1 MKIGKILAMA
11 AVATVFASCSNEEE
25 LANVGKSES
34 NAIRFAGISGL
45 SDTRTTPIGTHNLTS
60 TNFDVM
66 AFMSSDNALFM
77 GGKHVTGASD
87 HGVKIVYKT
96 SAWDYDDPD
105 KVAYWPTSG
114 DVDFYAVS
122 PAMTDDLFHHGF
134 AYDMTSAAKTIT
146 YATVDEYN
154 SEGTNHDVMYAVTKD
169 RNKENNGTMPVQMN
183 FKHILSQVVFKAK
196 TTSSILEVDV
206 ENVKIHNFVH
216 SGKFTLPAG
225 EPAMSDWKPSPAAK
239 GAYTVKLNAANVK
252 TNNAVVNLSDMNSPM
267 MLIPQKLTKWSTYS
281 AGAAVSKLE
290 ADNAIECYLEI
301 SMKLKQ
307 NVSARLLNIKR
318 YMFHSTMPQDGNR
331 ASVTSTPLFSEVVM
345 TTMESRS
352 FRQLRLMLQQRIG
365 QTPALVL
372 MLMLISN
379 KRRRQSIKKGLCRN

>member
-1 MKIGKILAMA
+1 MKFGKILAVA
-11 AVATVFASCSNEEE
+11 VVATVFASCSNEEE

-77 GGKHVTGASD
+77 GGKHVSGVSD
-87 HGVKIVYKT
+87 HGVKIVYNT
-96 SAWDYDDPD
+96 SAWDYDDKD
-105 KVAYWPTSG
+105 KMAYWPTVG

-122 PAMTDDLFHHGF
+122 PAITDDLVLQGF
-134 AYDMTSAAKTIT
+134 VYDMTSAAKTIS
-146 YATVDEYN
+146 YSTVDEYN
-154 SEGTNHDVMYAVTKD
+154 SKGTNHDVMYAVTKG
-169 RNKENNGTMPVQMN
+169 RNKKNNGTMPVQMN

-216 SGKFTLPAG
+216 SGTFTLPAG
-225 EPAMSDWKPSPAAK
+225 EPAMSDWKLSPAAK

-252 TNNAVVNLSDMNSPM
+252 TKNAVVNLSDMNSPL

-281 AGAAVSKLE
+281 AGTAVSKLE
-290 ADNAIECYLEI
+290 ADKAKECYLEI

-307 NVSARLLNIKR
+307 NDSYLIGSAAEYKTVYVPFDNATGWEPGKR
-318 YMFHSTMPQDGNR
+318 YIYTLIFGGGYDDQGEPILSPITFDAATADWAD
-331 ASVTSTPLFSEVVM
+331 ASADVNF
-345 TTMESRS
+345 
-352 FRQLRLMLQQRIG
+352 
-365 QTPALVL
+365 
-372 MLMLISN
+372 
-379 KRRRQSIKKGLCRN
+379 

>member
-1 MKIGKILAMA
+1 MKFGKILAVA

-77 GGKHVTGASD
+77 GGKHVSGVSD
-87 HGVKIVYKT
+87 HGVKIVYNT
-96 SAWDYDDPD
+96 SAWDYDDKD
-105 KVAYWPTSG
+105 KMAYWPTVG

-122 PAMTDDLFHHGF
+122 PAITDDLVLQGF
-134 AYDMTSAAKTIT
+134 VYDMTSAAKTIS
-146 YATVDEYN
+146 YSTVDEYN
-154 SEGTNHDVMYAVTKD
+154 SKGTNHDVMYAVTKG
-169 RNKENNGTMPVQMN
+169 RNKKNNGTMPVQMN

-216 SGKFTLPAG
+216 SGTFTLPAG
-225 EPAMSDWKPSPAAK
+225 EPAMSDWKLSPAAK

-252 TNNAVVNLSDMNSPM
+252 TKNAVVNLSDMNSPL

-281 AGAAVSKLE
+281 AGTAVSILE
-290 ADNAIECYLEI
+290 ADKAKECYLEI

-307 NVSARLLNIKR
+307 NDSYLIGSAAEYKTVYVPFDNATGWEPGKR
-318 YMFHSTMPQDGNR
+318 YIYT
-331 ASVTSTPLFSEVVM
+331 
-345 TTMESRS
+345 
-352 FRQLRLMLQQRIG
+352 
-365 QTPALVL
+365 
-372 MLMLISN
+372 LIFGGGYDDQGEPILSPITFDAATVDWADAN
-379 KRRRQSIKKGLCRN
+379 AGADVNVNF

>member
-77 GGKHVTGASD
+77 GGKHVSGASD

-122 PAMTDDLFHHGF
+122 PAITDDLVHRF
-134 AYDMTSAAKTIT
+134 AYDMTSTAKTIT

-154 SEGTNHDVMYAVTKD
+154 STGTNHDVMYAVTKG
-169 RNKENNGTMPVQMN
+169 RNKENNGKTAVQMK

-216 SGKFTLPAG
+216 SGTFTLPAD
-225 EPAMSDWKPSPAAK
+225 EPAMSNWSTSPDEAVSIA
-239 GAYTVKLNAANVK
+239 TVKLNAANVK
-252 TNNAVVNLSDMNSPM
+252 TNKTVAVDLSDMASPLM
-267 MLIPQKLTKWSTYS
+267 MIPQKLTKWSTYS

-290 ADNAIECYLEI
+290 ADNKKECYLEI

-307 NVSARLLNIKR
+307 NDSYLIGSAAAYTTVYVPFDNATGWEPGKR
-318 YMFHSTMPQDGNR
+318 YIYT
-331 ASVTSTPLFSEVVM
+331 
-345 TTMESRS
+345 
-352 FRQLRLMLQQRIG
+352 
-365 QTPALVL
+365 
-372 MLMLISN
+372 LIFGGGYDDHGEPILSPITFDAAIVDWADAN
-379 KRRRQSIKKGLCRN
+379 AGADVNVNF

>member
-1 MKIGKILAMA
+1 MKFGKILAVA
-11 AVATVFASCSNEEE
+11 VVATVFASCSNEEE

-45 SDTRTTPIGTHNLTS
+45 SDTRTTPIDTHNLTS

-66 AFMSSDNALFM
+66 AFMSSDNTLFM
-77 GGKHVTGASD
+77 GGKHVSGVSD

-96 SAWDYDDPD
+96 SAWDYDDKD
-105 KVAYWPTSG
+105 KMAYWPTVG

-122 PAMTDDLFHHGF
+122 PAITDDLVLQGF
-134 AYDMTSAAKTIT
+134 VYDMTSAAKTIS
-146 YATVDEYN
+146 YSTVDEYN
-154 SEGTNHDVMYAVTKD
+154 SKGTNHDVMYAVTKG
-169 RNKENNGTMPVQMN
+169 RNKKNNGTMPVQMN

-216 SGKFTLPAG
+216 SGTFTLPAG
-225 EPAMSDWKPSPAAK
+225 EPAMSDWKLSPAAK

-252 TNNAVVNLSDMNSPM
+252 TKNAVVNLSDMNSPL

-281 AGAAVSKLE
+281 EGTAVSILE
-290 ADNAIECYLEI
+290 ADKAKECYLEI

-307 NVSARLLNIKR
+307 NDSYLIGSAAEYKTVYVPFDNATGWEPGKR
-318 YMFHSTMPQDGNR
+318 YIYT
-331 ASVTSTPLFSEVVM
+331 
-345 TTMESRS
+345 
-352 FRQLRLMLQQRIG
+352 
-365 QTPALVL
+365 
-372 MLMLISN
+372 LIFGGGYDDQGEPILSPITFDAATVDWADAN
-379 KRRRQSIKKGLCRN
+379 AGADVNVKF

>member
-1 MKIGKILAMA
+1 MKIGKILAVA

-77 GGKHVTGASD
+77 GGKHELGHAD
-87 HGVKIVYKT
+87 QGVKIVYKT
-96 SAWDYDDPD
+96 SAWDYADPD

-122 PAMTDDLFHHGF
+122 PAITDELVPLF

-146 YATVDEYN
+146 YTTFDEYG
-154 SEGTNHDVMYAVTKD
+154 STGTNHDVMYAVTKG
-169 RNKENNGTMPVQMN
+169 RNKENNGAMAVQMN

-206 ENVKIHNFVH
+206 QRVKIRNFVV
-216 SGKFTLPAG
+216 GGTFTLPDG
-225 EPAMSDWKPSPAAK
+225 EPAMSNWSLSGAAE
-239 GAYTVKLNAANVK
+239 GIYTVKLDAANVVTK
-252 TNNAVVNLSDMNSPM
+252 NAVVDLSDMNSPLM
-267 MLIPQKLTKWSTYS
+267 MIPQKLTKWSTYS
-281 AGAAVSKLE
+281 AGTAVSKHE
-290 ADNAIECYLEI
+290 ADNANECYLEI
-301 SMKLKQ
+301 LMKLKQ
-307 NVSARLLNIKR
+307 NDSYLIGSAAEYKTVYVPFDNATGWEPGKR
-318 YMFHSTMPQDGNR
+318 YIYTLIFGGGYDDQGEPILSPITFD
-331 ASVTSTPLFSEVVM
+331 AATVDWVDATSAGVDVNF
-345 TTMESRS
+345 
-352 FRQLRLMLQQRIG
+352 
-365 QTPALVL
+365 
-372 MLMLISN
+372 
-379 KRRRQSIKKGLCRN
+379 

>member
-1 MKIGKILAMA
+1 MKFGKILAVA
-11 AVATVFASCSNEEE
+11 VVATVFASCSNEEE

-77 GGKHVTGASD
+77 GGKHEEGHSD
-87 HGVKIVYKT
+87 QGVKIVYNT
-96 SAWDYDDPD
+96 TAWDYDDPD

-122 PAMTDDLFHHGF
+122 PAITNDLVLNHYFG
-134 AYDMTSAAKTIT
+134 YDMTSAAKTISYT
-146 YATVDEYN
+146 TVDEYD
-154 SEGTNHDVMYAVTKD
+154 SEGTNHDVMYAVTKGC
-169 RNKENNGTMPVQMN
+169 NKENNGTMPVQMN

-216 SGKFTLPAG
+216 SGTFTLPAG
-225 EPAMSDWKPSPAAK
+225 EPAMSDWKLSPAAR

-252 TNNAVVNLSDMNSPM
+252 TNNAAVNLSDMNSPL

-281 AGAAVSKLE
+281 AGTAVSILE
-290 ADNAIECYLEI
+290 ADKAKECYLEI

-307 NVSARLLNIKR
+307 NDSYLIGSAAEYKTVYVPFDNATGWEPGKRYIYTLIFGGGYDDQGEPILSPITFNAATADWADAAGTDVNIK
-318 YMFHSTMPQDGNR
+318 
-331 ASVTSTPLFSEVVM
+331 
-345 TTMESRS
+345 
-352 FRQLRLMLQQRIG
+352 
-365 QTPALVL
+365 
-372 MLMLISN
+372 
-379 KRRRQSIKKGLCRN
+379 

>member
-1 MKIGKILAMA
+1 MKIGKILAVA

-45 SDTRTTPIGTHNLTS
+45 SDTRATPIGTHNLTS

-146 YATVDEYN
+146 YATADEYN
-154 SEGTNHDVMYAVTKD
+154 STVTNHDVMYAVTKG
-169 RNKENNGTMPVQMN
+169 RNKVNNGATAVQMN

-196 TTSSILEVDV
+196 TASSILEVDV
-206 ENVKIHNFVH
+206 KSVKIHNFVH
-216 SGKFTLPAG
+216 SGTFTLPAD
-225 EPAMSDWKPSPAAK
+225 EPAMSNWSTSTDEAVSIA
-239 GAYTVKLNAANVK
+239 TVKLNAANVK
-252 TNNAVVNLSDMNSPM
+252 TNRTVAVDLSDMASPLM
-267 MLIPQKLTKWSTYS
+267 MIPQKLTKWSTYS

-290 ADNAIECYLEI
+290 ADNKKECYLEI

-307 NVSARLLNIKR
+307 NDSYLIGSAAAYTTVYVPFDNATGWEPGKR
-318 YMFHSTMPQDGNR
+318 YIYTLIFGGGYDDQGEPILSPIKFEAATADWAN
-331 ASVTSTPLFSEVVM
+331 ASAGADVNF
-345 TTMESRS
+345 
-352 FRQLRLMLQQRIG
+352 
-365 QTPALVL
+365 
-372 MLMLISN
+372 
-379 KRRRQSIKKGLCRN
+379 

>member
-1 MKIGKILAMA
+1 MKFGKILAVA

-77 GGKHVTGASD
+77 GGKHEAGHSD
-87 HGVKIVYKT
+87 QGVKIVYNT
-96 SAWDYDDPD
+96 TAWDYEDPD

-122 PAMTDDLFHHGF
+122 PAITNDLVLNHYFG
-134 AYDMTSAAKTIT
+134 YDMTSAAKTISYT
-146 YATVDEYN
+146 TVDEYN
-154 SEGTNHDVMYAVTKD
+154 SEGTNHDVMYAVTKGC
-169 RNKENNGTMPVQMN
+169 NKENNGTMPVQMN

-216 SGKFTLPAG
+216 SGTFTLPEG
-225 EPAMSDWKPSPAAK
+225 EPAMSDWKLSPAAK

-252 TNNAVVNLSDMNSPM
+252 TKNAVVELSDMNSPLIM
-267 MLIPQKLTKWSTYS
+267 IPQKLTKWSTS
-281 AGAAVSKLE
+281 TGAAVSKHE
-290 ADNAIECYLEI
+290 ADNAIESYLEI

-307 NVSARLLNIKR
+307 NDSYLIGSATEYKTVYVPFDNPTGWEPGKRYIYTLIFGGGYDDHGEPILSPITFDATTVDWADAAGTDVNIK
-318 YMFHSTMPQDGNR
+318 
-331 ASVTSTPLFSEVVM
+331 
-345 TTMESRS
+345 
-352 FRQLRLMLQQRIG
+352 
-365 QTPALVL
+365 
-372 MLMLISN
+372 
-379 KRRRQSIKKGLCRN
+379 

>member
-1 MKIGKILAMA
+1 MKFGKILAVA
-11 AVATVFASCSNEEE
+11 VVATVFASCSNEEE

-77 GGKHVTGASD
+77 GGKHVSGVSD
-87 HGVKIVYKT
+87 HGVKIVYNT
-96 SAWDYDDPD
+96 SAWDYDDKD
-105 KVAYWPTSG
+105 KMAYWPTVG

-122 PAMTDDLFHHGF
+122 PAITDDLVLQGF
-134 AYDMTSAAKTIT
+134 VYDMTSAAKTIS
-146 YATVDEYN
+146 YSTVDEYN
-154 SEGTNHDVMYAVTKD
+154 SKGTNHDVMYAVTKG
-169 RNKENNGTMPVQMN
+169 RNKKNNGTMPVQMN

-206 ENVKIHNFVH
+206 ENVKIHNFVL
-216 SGKFTLPAG
+216 SGTFTLPAG
-225 EPAMSDWKPSPAAK
+225 EPAMSDWKLSTAAK

-252 TNNAVVNLSDMNSPM
+252 TKNAVVNLSDMNSPM

-281 AGAAVSKLE
+281 AGTAVSIPE
-290 ADNAIECYLEI
+290 AEKAKECYLEI

-307 NVSARLLNIKR
+307 NDSYLIGSAAEYKTVYVPFDNATGWEPGKR
-318 YMFHSTMPQDGNR
+318 YIYT
-331 ASVTSTPLFSEVVM
+331 
-345 TTMESRS
+345 
-352 FRQLRLMLQQRIG
+352 
-365 QTPALVL
+365 
-372 MLMLISN
+372 LIFGGGYDDQGEPILSPITFDAATVDWADAN
-379 KRRRQSIKKGLCRN
+379 AGADVNVNF

>member
-1 MKIGKILAMA
+1 MKFGKILAVA
-11 AVATVFASCSNEEE
+11 VVATVFASCSNEEE

-77 GGKHVTGASD
+77 GGKHEVGHSD
-87 HGVKIVYKT
+87 QGVKIVYNT
-96 SAWDYDDPD
+96 TAWDYDDSD

-122 PAMTDDLFHHGF
+122 PAITNDLVHNHYFG
-134 AYDMTSAAKTIT
+134 YDMTSAAKTIS
-146 YATVDEYN
+146 YSTVDEYN
-154 SEGTNHDVMYAVTKD
+154 SKGTNHDVMFAVTKGC
-169 RNKENNGTMPVQMN
+169 NKENNGTNPVQMN

-216 SGKFTLPAG
+216 SGTFTLPAG
-225 EPAMSDWKPSPAAK
+225 EPAMSDWKLSPAAK

-252 TNNAVVNLSDMNSPM
+252 TKNAVVELSDMNSPLIM
-267 MLIPQKLTKWSTYS
+267 IPQRLTKWRTST
-281 AGAAVSKLE
+281 GAAVSIQE
-290 ADNAIECYLEI
+290 AENAKECYLEI

-307 NVSARLLNIKR
+307 NDSYLIGSAAEYKTVYVPFDNATGWEPGKR
-318 YMFHSTMPQDGNR
+318 YIYTLIFGGGYDDQGEPILSPITFNAATADWVD
-331 ASVTSTPLFSEVVM
+331 ASAGADVNF
-345 TTMESRS
+345 
-352 FRQLRLMLQQRIG
+352 
-365 QTPALVL
+365 
-372 MLMLISN
+372 
-379 KRRRQSIKKGLCRN
+379 

>member
-1 MKIGKILAMA
+1 MKIGKILAVA

-45 SDTRTTPIGTHNLTS
+45 SDTRTTPIDTHNLTS

-146 YATVDEYN
+146 YATADEYN
-154 SEGTNHDVMYAVTKD
+154 STVTNHDVMYAVTKG
-169 RNKENNGTMPVQMN
+169 RNKVNNGATAVQMN

-196 TTSSILEVDV
+196 TASSILEVDV
-206 ENVKIHNFVH
+206 KSVKIHNFVH
-216 SGKFTLPAG
+216 SGTFTLPAD
-225 EPAMSDWKPSPAAK
+225 EPAMSNWSTSTDEAVSIA
-239 GAYTVKLNAANVK
+239 TVKLNAANVK
-252 TNNAVVNLSDMNSPM
+252 TNNAVVNLSDMNSPLM
-267 MLIPQKLTKWSTYS
+267 MIPQKLTKWSTYS

-290 ADNAIECYLEI
+290 ADNKKECYLEI

-307 NVSARLLNIKR
+307 NDSYLIGSAAAYTTVYVPFDNATGWEPGKR
-318 YMFHSTMPQDGNR
+318 YIYTLIFGGGYDDQGEPILSPIKFEAATADWAN
-331 ASVTSTPLFSEVVM
+331 ASAGADVNF
-345 TTMESRS
+345 
-352 FRQLRLMLQQRIG
+352 
-365 QTPALVL
+365 
-372 MLMLISN
+372 
-379 KRRRQSIKKGLCRN
+379 

>member
-1 MKIGKILAMA
+1 MKFGKILAVA
-11 AVATVFASCSNEEE
+11 VVATVFASCSNEEE

-77 GGKHVTGASD
+77 GGKHVSGVSD
-87 HGVKIVYKT
+87 HGVKIVYNT
-96 SAWDYDDPD
+96 SAWDYDDKD
-105 KVAYWPTSG
+105 KMAYWPTVG

-122 PAMTDDLFHHGF
+122 PAITDDLVLQGF
-134 AYDMTSAAKTIT
+134 VYDMTSAAKTIS
-146 YATVDEYN
+146 YSTVDEYN
-154 SEGTNHDVMYAVTKD
+154 SKGTNHDVMYAVTKG
-169 RNKENNGTMPVQMN
+169 RNKKNNGTMPVQMN

-216 SGKFTLPAG
+216 SGTFTLPAG
-225 EPAMSDWKPSPAAK
+225 EPAMSDWKLSPAAK
-239 GAYTVKLNAANVK
+239 GAYTVKLNAAANVK
-252 TNNAVVNLSDMNSPM
+252 TKNAVVNLSDMNSPL

-281 AGAAVSKLE
+281 AAGTAVSKLE
-290 ADNAIECYLEI
+290 ADKAKECYLEI

-307 NVSARLLNIKR
+307 NDSYLIGSAAEYKTVYVPFDNATGWEPGKR
-318 YMFHSTMPQDGNR
+318 YIYTLIFGGGYDDQGEPILSPITFDAATADWAD
-331 ASVTSTPLFSEVVM
+331 ASADVNF
-345 TTMESRS
+345 
-352 FRQLRLMLQQRIG
+352 
-365 QTPALVL
+365 
-372 MLMLISN
+372 
-379 KRRRQSIKKGLCRN
+379 

>member
-1 MKIGKILAMA
+1 MKIGKILAVA

-34 NAIRFAGISGL
+34 NAIRFAGVSGL
-45 SDTRTTPIGTHNLTS
+45 SDTRTTPIGTLNLTS

-77 GGKHVTGASD
+77 GGKHVSGASD
-87 HGVKIVYKT
+87 HGVKIVYNT
-96 SAWDYDDPD
+96 SAWDYDDKD
-105 KVAYWPTSG
+105 KVAYWPTAG

-122 PAMTDDLFHHGF
+122 PAITDDLVHQGF
-134 AYDMTSAAKTIT
+134 AYDMTSTAKTIT

-154 SEGTNHDVMYAVTKD
+154 SAGTNHDVMYAVTKG

-206 ENVKIHNFVH
+206 KSVKIHNFVH
-216 SGKFTLPAG
+216 SGTFTLPAG

-267 MLIPQKLTKWSTYS
+267 MLIPQKLAKWSTYS

-307 NVSARLLNIKR
+307 NDSYLIGSAAEYKTVYVPFDNATGWEPGKR
-318 YMFHSTMPQDGNR
+318 YIYTLIFGGGYDDQGEPILSPITFNAATVDWAD
-331 ASVTSTPLFSEVVM
+331 ASAGADVNF
-345 TTMESRS
+345 
-352 FRQLRLMLQQRIG
+352 
-365 QTPALVL
+365 
-372 MLMLISN
+372 
-379 KRRRQSIKKGLCRN
+379 

>member
-1 MKIGKILAMA
+1 MKIGKILAVA

-77 GGKHVTGASD
+77 GGKHEAGHSD
-87 HGVKIVYKT
+87 QGVKIVYNT
-96 SAWDYDDPD
+96 TAWDYDDPD

-122 PAMTDDLFHHGF
+122 PAITNDLVHNHYFG
-134 AYDMTSAAKTIT
+134 YDMTSANKTIT
-146 YATVDEYN
+146 YTTVDEYN
-154 SEGTNHDVMYAVTKD
+154 SPGTNHDVMYAVTKG
-169 RNKENNGTMPVQMN
+169 RNKENNGATAVQMK

-206 ENVKIHNFVH
+206 QSVKIHNFAVG
-216 SGKFTLPAG
+216 GKFTLP
-225 EPAMSDWKPSPAAK
+225 EEDPKMSDWTHSPLM

-252 TNNAVVNLSDMNSPM
+252 TNDAVVDLSDMNSPM
-267 MLIPQKLTKWSTYS
+267 MMIPQQLTKWSTYS
-281 AGAAVSKLE
+281 AGTAVPKIE
-290 ADNAIECYLEI
+290 ADGKKECYLEI

-307 NVSARLLNIKR
+307 NDSYLIGSAAEYKTVYVPFDNATGWEPGKR
-318 YMFHSTMPQDGNR
+318 YIYT
-331 ASVTSTPLFSEVVM
+331 
-345 TTMESRS
+345 
-352 FRQLRLMLQQRIG
+352 
-365 QTPALVL
+365 
-372 MLMLISN
+372 LIFGGGYDDQGEPILSPITFDAAIVDWADAN
-379 KRRRQSIKKGLCRN
+379 AGADVNVNF

>member
-1 MKIGKILAMA
+1 MKIGKILAVA

-77 GGKHVTGASD
+77 GGKHEAGHSD
-87 HGVKIVYKT
+87 QGVKIVYNT
-96 SAWDYDDPD
+96 TAWDYDDPD

-122 PAMTDDLFHHGF
+122 PAITNDLVHNHYFG
-134 AYDMTSAAKTIT
+134 YDMTSANKTIT
-146 YATVDEYN
+146 YTTVDEYN
-154 SEGTNHDVMYAVTKD
+154 SPGTNHDVMYAVTKG
-169 RNKENNGTMPVQMN
+169 RNKENNGATAVQMK

-206 ENVKIHNFVH
+206 QSVKIHNFAVG
-216 SGKFTLPAG
+216 GKFTLP
-225 EPAMSDWKPSPAAK
+225 EEDPKMSDWTLSPLM
-239 GAYTVKLNAANVK
+239 GAFTVKLNAANVK
-252 TNNAVVNLSDMNSPM
+252 TNDAVVDLSDMNSPM
-267 MLIPQKLTKWSTYS
+267 MMIPQQLTKWSTYS
-281 AGAAVSKLE
+281 AGTAVPKHE
-290 ADNAIECYLEI
+290 ADTKKECYLEI

-307 NVSARLLNIKR
+307 NDSYLIGSATEYKTVYVPFDNGTGWEPGKR
-318 YMFHSTMPQDGNR
+318 YIYTLIFGGGYDDQGEPILSPIKFEAATVDWAN
-331 ASVTSTPLFSEVVM
+331 ASAGADVNF
-345 TTMESRS
+345 
-352 FRQLRLMLQQRIG
+352 
-365 QTPALVL
+365 
-372 MLMLISN
+372 
-379 KRRRQSIKKGLCRN
+379 

>member
-1 MKIGKILAMA
+1 MKIGKILAVA

-45 SDTRTTPIGTHNLTS
+45 SDTRTTPIGTTNLT
-60 TNFDVM
+60 TTDFDVM

-77 GGKHVTGASD
+77 GGKHELGHSD
-87 HGVKIVYKT
+87 QGVKIVYNT
-96 SAWDYDDPD
+96 SAWDYAD
-105 KVAYWPTSG
+105 KDQQAYWPTTG

-122 PAMTDDLFHHGF
+122 PAMTDELVYQGF
-134 AYDMTSAAKTIT
+134 KYDMTSTLKTIT
-146 YATVDEYN
+146 YATVDEYKTAA
-154 SEGTNHDVMYAVTKD
+154 GTNHDVMYAVAKG
-169 RNKENNGTMPVQMN
+169 RNKTNNGTTAVQMN
-183 FKHILSQVVFKAK
+183 FRHILSQVVFKAK

-216 SGKFTLPAG
+216 GGTFTLPEG
-225 EPAMSDWKPSPAAK
+225 EPAMSDWSPSPVAY

-281 AGAAVSKLE
+281 AGTAVPKIE
-290 ADNAIECYLEI
+290 ADGKKECYLEI

-307 NVSARLLNIKR
+307 NDSYLIGSAAEYKTVYVPFDNATGWEPGKRYIYTLIFGGGYDDQGEPILSPITFNAATADWVDAAGTDVNIK
-318 YMFHSTMPQDGNR
+318 
-331 ASVTSTPLFSEVVM
+331 
-345 TTMESRS
+345 
-352 FRQLRLMLQQRIG
+352 
-365 QTPALVL
+365 
-372 MLMLISN
+372 
-379 KRRRQSIKKGLCRN
+379 

>member
-1 MKIGKILAMA
+1 MKFGKILAVA
-11 AVATVFASCSNEEE
+11 VVATVFASCSNEEE

-77 GGKHVTGASD
+77 GGKHVSGVSG
-87 HGVKIVYKT
+87 HGVKIVYNT
-96 SAWDYDDPD
+96 SAWDYDDKD
-105 KVAYWPTSG
+105 KMAYWPTVG

-122 PAMTDDLFHHGF
+122 PAITDDLVLQGF
-134 AYDMTSAAKTIT
+134 VYDMTSAAKTIS
-146 YATVDEYN
+146 YSTVDEYN
-154 SEGTNHDVMYAVTKD
+154 SKGTNHDVMYAVTKG
-169 RNKENNGTMPVQMN
+169 RNKKNNGTMPVQMN

-206 ENVKIHNFVH
+206 ENVKIHNFVL
-216 SGKFTLPAG
+216 SGTFTLPAG
-225 EPAMSDWKPSPAAK
+225 EPAMSDWKLSPAAK

-252 TNNAVVNLSDMNSPM
+252 TKNAVVNLSDMNSPM

-281 AGAAVSKLE
+281 AGTAVSIPE
-290 ADNAIECYLEI
+290 AEKAKECYLEI

-307 NVSARLLNIKR
+307 NDSYLIGSAAEYKTVYVPFDNATGWEPGKR
-318 YMFHSTMPQDGNR
+318 YIYT
-331 ASVTSTPLFSEVVM
+331 
-345 TTMESRS
+345 
-352 FRQLRLMLQQRIG
+352 
-365 QTPALVL
+365 
-372 MLMLISN
+372 LIFGGGYDDQGEPILSPITFDAATVDWADAN
-379 KRRRQSIKKGLCRN
+379 AGADVNVNF